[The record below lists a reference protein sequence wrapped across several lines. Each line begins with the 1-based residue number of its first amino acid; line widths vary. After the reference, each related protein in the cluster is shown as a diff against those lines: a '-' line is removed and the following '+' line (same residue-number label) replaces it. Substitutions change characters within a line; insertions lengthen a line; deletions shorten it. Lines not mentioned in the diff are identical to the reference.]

1 MIPQDSKF
9 FEGVFN
15 TKLVQYE
22 LPSTEGD
29 LPNKIS
35 MFVIDDL
42 HGSWRLP
49 QLFVAEEFM
58 AHRSLSICVPKRH
71 PCGRWNVHLEPT
83 YFGKHH
89 PLNWSSVWRDHA
101 SKVTLSTCFCGYR
114 YQNCLTST
122 SQTDGFNNM
131 NVQFL
136 ALLDTP
142 MTQFIPI
149 HQDTP
154 SYIPMLS
161 PHFSSPNPHSH
172 PHTKCWDLVARCTS
186 MRRSRSGRTR
196 MSSWS
201 TSWSSRTLWTWAL
214 HGESGENDKM
224 LGNTISGWW
233 SFGTCFHFPYLG
245 NVIIPSDFRIFQKGL
260 FYHPPEIK
268 INFDTMA
275 HGETRWIM
283 EI

>member
-1 MIPQDSKF
+1 
-9 FEGVFN
+9 
-15 TKLVQYE
+15 
-22 LPSTEGD
+22 
-29 LPNKIS
+29 

-42 HGSWRLP
+42 HGSWHLP

-114 YQNCLTST
+114 YQNRLTST
-122 SQTDGFNNM
+122 SQTDVFNNM
-131 NVQFL
+131 NVLFL

-149 HQDTP
+149 HQVISQCCPLTF
-154 SYIPMLS
+154 IPQIPIAIPTSSAETWS
-161 PHFSSPNPHSH
+161 PGAHQCAEAAAAAHGCLPGAHREVPGRCG
-172 PHTKCWDLVARCTS
+172 PGLTVKVGKMIKCW
-186 MRRSRSGRTR
+186 
-196 MSSWS
+196 
-201 TSWSSRTLWTWAL
+201 
-214 HGESGENDKM
+214 
-224 LGNTISGWW
+224 GNTISGWW

-245 NVIIPSDFRIFQKGL
+245 NVIIPTDFRIFQRGC
-260 FYHPPEIK
+260 FTTHQI
-268 INFDTMA
+268 
-275 HGETRWIM
+275 
-283 EI
+283 